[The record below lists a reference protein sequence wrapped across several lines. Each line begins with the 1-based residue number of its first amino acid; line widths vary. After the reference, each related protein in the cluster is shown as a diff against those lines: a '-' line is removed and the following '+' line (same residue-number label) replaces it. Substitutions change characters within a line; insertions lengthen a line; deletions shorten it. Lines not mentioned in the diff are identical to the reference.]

1 MTAPHE
7 PLPDARANILL
18 VDDRPQNLLALQ
30 AILEPLG
37 QNLVLA
43 RSGKEAL
50 KQLLHTEFAV
60 ILLDVL
66 MPEMDG
72 FETATLIKGREQTRA
87 IPIIFLTAINTQ
99 DQHVFQGYSIGAVDY
114 ISKPFNPDI
123 LRSKVL
129 VFVELFSKNQQIKQQ
144 AEQLHRAQEAAR
156 ERALADLRRESD
168 QRYDNLAESLPQ
180 IVWSAS
186 ADGAVTYCNRK
197 SLLAE
202 TDGSE
207 PWSQLVHPEELAQ
220 ILELW
225 TTARATGTE
234 FEAELRVR
242 GAPGGMYR
250 WHLVR
255 VLPVRAKARTHAGPE
270 SVSSWIGTCTDIE
283 DRRRVEDALRF
294 LADAST
300 HLTSSLDFRATI
312 DRVAQIA
319 VQSIADWCVVD
330 VSLPG
335 AAPERL
341 AIAHADPD
349 DAETA
354 RELREQVF
362 RDCHVPAERGTF
374 EEFLCGPDASADE
387 LASWRARFG
396 GSDCVSAQLV
406 LRGTVIGR
414 VALAMTGFGRTFGG
428 APASLAFGSAPRSL
442 IDHLARKL
450 VTTIDNALLHEAAR
464 TEHVRLEQANR
475 AKDQFLAVVSH
486 ELRTPLNAVLG
497 WAQLMRLDGLDSETM
512 QRGLESIERNAK
524 AQERLISDLL
534 DMSRIITGRIQLDTR
549 TLDLRDLVT
558 SVVDSARPEA
568 EQKGLRLLVHAPNPC
583 LLLGDSERLTQVT
596 WNLLSNAI
604 KFTPSG
610 GEIVVRV
617 HDRGELAELEVADT
631 GVGIDAEFLPHAF
644 ERFSQDPGGL
654 GRARGGLGLG
664 LSIVH
669 HIVTMHGGT
678 VSARSPGANRGTT
691 FSVCLPR
698 TKSPQIARDADLD
711 KRTVTRSGASL
722 ANLRL
727 LVVEDSEDAREYLQR
742 ALQLHGATVVSVETV
757 ADALR
762 ELAAQTFDA
771 LISDIG
777 LPDESGYTL
786 MRRARERGHVLPA
799 VALTAYA
806 TEADRQQ
813 TLAAGF
819 QAHFAKPLDLN
830 ALTSF
835 LRDSLQTV

>member
-1 MTAPHE
+1 M
-7 PLPDARANILL
+7 PDARANILL

-43 RSGKEAL
+43 RSGKDAL
-50 KQLLHTEFAV
+50 KHLLNTEFAV

-72 FETATLIKGREQTRA
+72 FETAALIKGREQTRA

-129 VFVELFSKNQQIKQQ
+129 VFVELFSKNQQIKYQ
-144 AEQLHRAQEAAR
+144 AEQLHRAQEHAR

-168 QRYDNLAESLPQ
+168 RRYVNLAESLPQ

-186 ADGAVTYCNRK
+186 PDGAITYCNR
-197 SLLAE
+197 AAI
-202 TDGSE
+202 TADAGGAG
-207 PWSQLVHPEELAQ
+207 PWSQLVHPDQLAQ

-225 TTARATGTE
+225 TTARATGKE
-234 FEAELRVR
+234 FEAELRVQT
-242 GAPGGMYR
+242 APGAVYR

-255 VLPVRAKARTHAGPE
+255 VLPVRAEGSTSTGPE

-294 LADAST
+294 LSDAST
-300 HLTSSLDFRATI
+300 QLTSSFDFRTTI
-312 DRVAQIA
+312 ARVAEIA

-330 VSLPG
+330 VCLPG

-354 RELREQVF
+354 RELRAEVL
-362 RDCHVPAERGTF
+362 RDCRVPDKRGTF
-374 EEFLCGPDASADE
+374 EEFLCGADASADE

-396 GSDCVSAQLV
+396 GSDCVSAPLV
-406 LRGTVIGR
+406 LRGAVIGR

-428 APASLAFGSAPRSL
+428 APASLAFGPAPRSL

-464 TEHVRLEQANR
+464 TEHARLEQANR

-497 WAQLMRLDGLDSETM
+497 WAQLMRIEGLDAETA

-534 DMSRIITGRIQLDTR
+534 DMSRIISGRIQLDTR
-549 TLDLRDLVT
+549 SLDLSDIVA

-568 EQKGLRLLVHAPNPC
+568 EQKGLRLNLHAPGPC
-583 LLLGDSERLTQVT
+583 GLLGDAQRLSQVT

-604 KFTPSG
+604 KFTPPG
-610 GEIVVRV
+610 GEIAVRV
-617 HDRGELAELEVADT
+617 HDRGECAELEVADT
-631 GVGIDAEFLPHAF
+631 GVGMEAEFLPRAF
-644 ERFSQDPGGL
+644 ERFSQDPGGH

-691 FSVCLPR
+691 VSVSLPR
-698 TKSPQIARDADLD
+698 AEAPLMVLQSSSDRRPLASVAT
-711 KRTVTRSGASL
+711 SL

-727 LVVEDSEDAREYLQR
+727 LVVEDSDDAREYLQR
-742 ALQLHGATVVSVETV
+742 ALQLHGAHVVSVATV

-762 ELAAQTFDA
+762 ALATQGFDA

-786 MRRARERGHVLPA
+786 VRRARECGHVLPA
-799 VALTAYA
+799 IALTAYA

-819 QAHFAKPLDLN
+819 QAHFAKPLDLH

-835 LRDSLQTV
+835 LRNSLQTV